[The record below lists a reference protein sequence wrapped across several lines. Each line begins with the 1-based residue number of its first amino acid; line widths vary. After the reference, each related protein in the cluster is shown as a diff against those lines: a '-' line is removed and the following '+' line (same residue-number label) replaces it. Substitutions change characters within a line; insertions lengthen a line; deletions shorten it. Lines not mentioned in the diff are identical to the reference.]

1 MIRILWGKED
11 DSDNGKSED
20 DKSEDGTIVEEPTTR
35 NMTAEEI
42 EKMTARSA
50 DRASRKALKTLA
62 EDFGFEGTG
71 QMKDWVTSQREAETD
86 ALDDQEKATQD
97 AERSKKEY
105 DALKSDLTSDRLGIA
120 VEKQVLAAQV
130 SEPKKVSRI
139 AALVRMDLDP
149 DILNSESDW
158 EEAITEALSSV
169 KDDTPELFAVSK
181 GFGSGDGGAQGDS
194 TKDEDKEAAATKKL
208 EDEFTSRGLIQYI
221 P

>member
-1 MIRILWGKED
+1 MIRILWGRED
-11 DSDNGKSED
+11 DSDQGKSED
-20 DKSEDGTIVEEPTTR
+20 DKSEDDPIVEEPSTR
-35 NMTAEEI
+35 NMTADEI

-50 DRASRKALKTLA
+50 DRASRSAVKNLA
-62 EDFGFEGTG
+62 KDFGFDGAGE
-71 QMKDWVTSQREAETD
+71 MKDWVKTQREAETD

-97 AERSKKEY
+97 ALRSKKECE
-105 DALKSDLTSDRLGIA
+105 AQKSDLVSDRLGIA

-149 DILNSESDW
+149 DILSTEDDW
-158 EEAITEALSSV
+158 KEAITEALSSV
-169 KDDTPELFAVSK
+169 KDDTPELFAASK

-194 TKDEDKEAAATKKL
+194 TKDEDKEAAAIKKL
-208 EDEFTSRGLIQYI
+208 EGEFTDRGLIQYI